1 MHFLYNLIL
10 YLLTPFLVVGLFIRS
25 LRQANYRRRIGER
38 FGLLPKAVGSGYI
51 WLHSVSMGET
61 LAAAP
66 LVRALQARYPKQRLL
81 ITTMTPTG
89 SEQVQRS
96 FGDSVDHVYAPYDLP
111 GCVHRFLDRTQPSIA
126 IIMETE
132 LWPNTLKQCQKTATP
147 TVLINARLSASSAKG
162 YARVPSITRAMM
174 QQLDAVAVQSDADGE
189 RFVQLGLAPNKLTV
203 TGSIKFDYA
212 IDPQARQQ
220 LAQIHSQIHAQSR
233 EPADEQQPA
242 NLFVW
247 IAASTHQG
255 EDEIVLGAQNALLR
269 VGVNTLLILVPRHPE
284 RFDDVYRLC
293 QQSGLKVARRSDHA
307 ELPKG
312 TQVLLGDTMGELA
325 TLFGACKIA
334 FIGGSLIERGG
345 HNPIEP
351 AAWGIPVLA
360 GPHMFNF
367 LDVGRQL
374 EAGGGMMTVHN
385 ADDIAAHVQAC
396 INTPLKYDAAGA
408 SNRQVVA
415 TNRGAVGRQLAVI
428 STLADT
434 LFAEAPVIDL
444 SIE

>member
-1 MHFLYNLIL
+1 MLFFYNVIL
-10 YLLTPFLVVGLFIRS
+10 YLLTPFLVIGLFVRS
-25 LRQANYRRRIGER
+25 FRQANYRRRIPER
-38 FGLLPKAVGSGYI
+38 FGLLPTAVGSGYI

-89 SEQVQRS
+89 SEQVRRS
-96 FGDSVDHVYAPYDLP
+96 FGSTVDHVYAPYDLP
-111 GCVHRFLDRTQPSIA
+111 GCVHRFLERTKPSIA

-132 LWPNTLKQCQKTATP
+132 LWPNTLKQCHKTATP

-162 YARVPSITRAMM
+162 YARVSSITRNMM
-174 QQLDAVAVQSDADGE
+174 QQLDAVAVQSEADGE

-220 LAQIHSQIHAQSR
+220 LAQIHAQIHAPAHGSADDVR
-233 EPADEQQPA
+233 PAD
-242 NLFVW
+242 LFVW

-255 EDEIVLGAQNALLR
+255 EDEIMLDAQNALLR
-269 VGVNTLLILVPRHPE
+269 AGLNTLLILVPRHPE

-293 QQSGLKVARRSDHA
+293 QQSGLTVARRSADTQ
-307 ELPKG
+307 LPQG

-325 TLFGACKIA
+325 TLFGACKLA

-351 AAWGIPVLA
+351 AAWGVPVLA

-367 LDVGRQL
+367 LDIGRQL
-374 EAGGGMMTVHN
+374 KTGGGMMTVHN
-385 ADDIAAHVQAC
+385 ANDIAAHVQAS
-396 INTPLKYDAAGA
+396 INDPIKYDAAGA
-408 SNRQVVA
+408 SNRTVVA
-415 TNRGAVGRQLAVI
+415 TNRGAVARQLAVI
-428 STLADT
+428 STLADAVFT
-434 LFAEAPVIDL
+434 DRSVKNVTID
-444 SIE
+444 